1 MTLFVNGQLEPR
13 LYKHEV
19 PENET
24 SNQTIFQRNV
34 LADFIEEQQSIN
46 TLINQS
52 VQHVNSALESSGA
65 EQKQYFEGICTRI
78 DDQEAFA
85 LQMLGLLQ
93 NQEALNQK
101 VLQRLELL
109 EKFNDQVSKN
119 FESDEAINQAILD
132 QLSFQ
137 DDSLKGLA
145 HKLDKTTELSEDLA
159 KQLKSQ
165 QQMEQEILNKLN
177 TEEIYHRTVMERLDE
192 QDALTHKVMRQL
204 EFLRESLFEQVQTL
218 KEKLEK
224 HFKLTSGFLFGM
236 VSRKKGPDTDQ
247 QISKS
252 QQKMPFVK

>member
-1 MTLFVNGQLEPR
+1 MNLFLNGQLEPR
-13 LYKHEV
+13 LYIQEV

-24 SNQTIFQRNV
+24 SNQTIFQRNL
-34 LADFIEEQQSIN
+34 LADFIEEQQAIN
-46 TLINQS
+46 TMINQS
-52 VQHVNSALESSGA
+52 VQHVDSSLKSSAT
-65 EQKQYFEGICTRI
+65 EQKLYFEGMFTRI
-78 DDQEAFA
+78 DDQELFA
-85 LQMLGLLQ
+85 LQMLDLLQ
-93 NQEALNQK
+93 NQEVVNQK

-109 EKFNDQVSKN
+109 EKFNNQVSKN
-119 FESDEAINQAILD
+119 IESDEAINQAIFD

-145 HKLDKTTELSEDLA
+145 HKLEKSEELSEGLA
-159 KQLKSQ
+159 KQLESQ
-165 QQMEQEILNKLN
+165 QEMEKEILNKLN

-204 EFLRESLFEQVQTL
+204 EFLRESLFEQVLSL

-247 QISKS
+247 HISKS
-252 QQKMPFVK
+252 QQKTPVGK